1 MEATRLWKSITIHEI
16 DAICSGLS
24 STWISVLSG
33 ARVAVAV
40 EHGITGESSL
50 KNWKKFSQDQATLK
64 KFDYSKMVSD
74 IDQLFSSHENLV
86 YEGSLSIGFMWKSFL
101 VLAWEHFEYLLSKI
115 RFSPAA
121 RFVPF
126 LTFFDFSEKWP
137 TLRDSGDQ
145 TTWPTWTYRVS
156 YER

>member
-1 MEATRLWKSITIHEI
+1 MDLTKTKKISTVWTFSQSAEIVKATRQWKSITIHEI

-50 KNWKKFSQDQATLK
+50 KNWKKFSPDQATLK

-86 YEGSLSIGFMWKSFL
+86 QSRPIQMRIYHSNERCRISAI
-101 VLAWEHFEYLLSKI
+101 
-115 RFSPAA
+115 
-121 RFVPF
+121 
-126 LTFFDFSEKWP
+126 
-137 TLRDSGDQ
+137 LRHRGKLF
-145 TTWPTWTYRVS
+145 
-156 YER
+156 